1 MDDPREQK
9 AIPAGIEAHEKHEN
23 NMKNNEKTE
32 EKGSK
37 KHMKKKRFF
46 RGAGFEQK
54 HSYLRGEI
62 YTARH
67 EKTSKNMKKRT
78 PNHLKNIKFTI
89 KT

>member
-37 KHMKKKRFF
+37 KHMKKRDFF
-46 RGAGFEQK
+46 EGLVLSK
-54 HSYLRGEI
+54 NTHICGEI

-67 EKTSKNMKKRT
+67 EKA
-78 PNHLKNIKFTI
+78 
-89 KT
+89 